1 MYGTSL
7 VQYTEKSPAM
17 EEIFLRTG
25 GDGVDVSTL
34 SSSQILSREILLSHS
49 TR

>member
-1 MYGTSL
+1 MPYINYILDDEMYGTSL

-25 GDGVDVSTL
+25 WWC
-34 SSSQILSREILLSHS
+34 RHFHLL
-49 TR
+49 RF